1 MHIPLSSQRKI
12 LLIVNKYLV
21 LNRHI
26 HVNKEYIFVITPW
39 IVTNVP
45 DLGISPGRD
54 FLVRHLQRDVPDLGM
69 SPRRDFLVRHLQ
81 RDVPNLGMSP
91 RRDFLVR
98 HLQRD
103 VPDLGMSPG
112 RDFLVRHLQWGR
124 P

>member
-1 MHIPLSSQRKI
+1 MSTDFSHKCMHIPLSSQRKI

-54 FLVRHLQRDVPDLGM
+54 FLVRHLQWGCPRSGDVPREGLLSKTPAVGM
-69 SPRRDFLVRHLQ
+69 SPI
-81 RDVPNLGMSP
+81 
-91 RRDFLVR
+91 
-98 HLQRD
+98 
-103 VPDLGMSPG
+103 
-112 RDFLVRHLQWGR
+112 WGF
-124 P
+124 